1 MNEELK
7 KFADS
12 LQAAQTGVQIGLV
25 TMAKTKEQLGMLS
38 QVNNGLS
45 GVVKII
51 REYLATHPE

>member
-12 LQAAQTGVQIGLV
+12 LQAAQTGVQIGL
-25 TMAKTKEQLGMLS
+25 TTKAKSKADLEVLG

-45 GVVKII
+45 EVVKTI
-51 REYLATHPE
+51 RQYLASNPT